1 MSTPPIISLRDED
14 GFTLI
19 ELLVSMLIG
28 LVVSLAAF
36 SILEF
41 TTSDVSRITERAH
54 VDQTGRVALEKI
66 MLQLHSACV
75 AVTVNPVQ
83 AKSNENDIKF
93 ISETS
98 PLNTHSEPVSALTTV
113 RMHEIIF
120 NSSKGTLVERSWPS
134 ISAVLPE
141 DKAPEYNFNETE
153 AKAKGELT
161 ERTLLTDIRES
172 EVVNETTKIKE
183 KVPVFRYYRY
193 YNEKD
198 TGAKLGQLD
207 PGTNN
212 AGMSNA
218 EMETENAAKETEAEK
233 VVKVS
238 VSFTVKP
245 AGHENLIANGD
256 EPIALEDSATFRL
269 ATSSEAAGNPN
280 DPCTQET

>member
-1 MSTPPIISLRDED
+1 MSTLPVISLGDED

-66 MLQLHSACV
+66 MLQLHSTCV

-83 AKSNENDIKF
+83 SKSNETDIKF

-98 PLNTHSEPVSALTTV
+98 SLNTHSEPVSALSTV
-113 RMHEIIF
+113 RMHEITF
-120 NSSKGTLVERSWPS
+120 SSAKSTLVERSWPS
-134 ISAVLPE
+134 TSASVSPSY
-141 DKAPEYNFNETE
+141 KFNEAE
-153 AKAKGELT
+153 AKTKGELT
-161 ERTLLTDIRES
+161 ERTLLTKVRQT
-172 EVVNETTKIKE
+172 EVFNEITKVTE
-183 KVPVFRYYRY
+183 QVPIFRYYRY
-193 YNEKD
+193 YEESD

-207 PGTNN
+207 PGINN
-212 AGMSNA
+212 AGMSNT
-218 EMETENAAKETEAEK
+218 EMETENAAEETEAEK

-238 VSFTVKP
+238 VSFTLKP
-245 AGHENLIANGD
+245 EGHENLIANGD

-280 DPCTQET
+280 SPCTQET